1 MSLAEI
7 PPMER
12 GRLRLFAINK
22 TEAEIRS
29 ILDEGTYGIQKLLGA
44 NDLNPDYIEVF
55 RVADLGDMGLDDYL
69 HTGYDIPRAQL
80 DPQAGRLRALEGY
93 VLVVLSLAFRDL
105 HVTLPATPDLT
116 LIGTFGAPAV
126 EWTTS
131 ETITSTSADPYSG
144 PPKASRPVSDAAM
157 SGRVATVA
165 LLVIFLITA
174 LVVWIA

>member
-131 ETITSTSADPYSG
+131 ETVTSTSADPYSG

>member
-22 TEAEIRS
+22 TEDEARA
-29 ILDEGTYGIQKLLGA
+29 ILAEGTHAIQTLLGA
-44 NDLNPDYIEVF
+44 NDLNPDFIELF

-105 HVTLPATPDLT
+105 HVTLPDTPDLT
-116 LIGTFGAPAV
+116 LIGTFGAPAA
-126 EWTTS
+126 EWSTT
-131 ETITSTSADPYSG
+131 ETITSAAAEPYSG
-144 PPKASRPVSDAAM
+144 PPKASKPVSDAAM

-165 LLVIFLITA
+165 LLVIFLITG